1 MQLLP
6 MNIHDPMQALHDRVT
21 RGYALMP
28 DDQSA
33 LDAWY
38 AARDADEI
46 AALGSFVALDDRRAL
61 EAGVARVLDRIIET
75 ARAIQEVT
83 LQNTRLRA
91 EIGELQQRLRSG

>member
-1 MQLLP
+1 MMSIL
-6 MNIHDPMQALHDRVT
+6 DPMQTLHDRAT
-21 RGYALMP
+21 RGHTLTS
-28 DDQSA
+28 DEQSV

-46 AALGSFVALDDRRAL
+46 AVLGSFVALDDLRAL